1 MEAPIKVLEDK
12 IKEMYA
18 VILDHNTVI
27 AKTGNVMQW
36 RIDELKQARKVIAQM
51 RKAIRIL
58 KALSVDDIKV
68 EHLQNEN

>member
-12 IKEMYA
+12 IKELYDT
-18 VILDHNTVI
+18 ILVHNNVI
-27 AKTGNVMQW
+27 AKTGSVMQW
-36 RIDELKQARKVIAQM
+36 RIDELKQARKIIEQM